1 MAGAKERLEV
11 AAFSWNLVGNLVV
24 VYWLY
29 EGIVKPVTM
38 WFEMSCDDGEVHAE
52 DYRRGATGYRV
63 PIRRD
68 SRDVASCCITKPN
81 APGRRTKEA
90 GVKMR
95 CEDAFILKQFCSPPN
110 KAILILFEQIR
121 VPQCGSKRWIL
132 FTVCSRSSVQAPT
145 VQEQAVWKGT
155 QPIFVGLKSATNE
168 CRPMM

>member
-29 EGIVKPVTM
+29 EGIVKPVTT
-38 WFEMSCDDGEVHAE
+38 WFEMSCDDCEVHAE

-68 SRDVASCCITKPN
+68 PRDVASCCMTKPN

-95 CEDAFILKQFCSPPN
+95 SSLNSSAHLQTKQFCR
-110 KAILILFEQIR
+110 FR
-121 VPQCGSKRWIL
+121 VPHCGSKRRIL
-132 FTVCSRSSVQAPT
+132 FHGWQSQLCPGPYCTRAGRLEGHTTHFCR
-145 VQEQAVWKGT
+145 T
-155 QPIFVGLKSATNE
+155 QIRNE
-168 CRPMM
+168 